1 MVFSQTCRS
10 EKLLNRWRKKA
21 GLCLVSVAIAL
32 AAAGLTL
39 GDTMSPKIVEEKEFS
54 VIGIEARTNNA
65 KEMSPDG
72 VIPKQWGR
80 FFKEGIS
87 EKIPNKVDPTIFA
100 VYTGYASDRNGDYDF
115 VIGCK
120 VSDVS
125 TVPPGMVVKKVPKGR
140 YAVVSTAKGP
150 VEKIVPQAWQQIWS
164 LEDKSQLGGLRAY
177 KADFEVYD
185 QRSQNPQDS
194 QVDIYVGIK

>member
-1 MVFSQTCRS
+1 V
-10 EKLLNRWRKKA
+10 
-21 GLCLVSVAIAL
+21 L
-32 AAAGLTL
+32 AAVGVIF
-39 GDTMSPKIVEEKEFS
+39 GDTMSSKVVEVKEFS
-54 VIGIEARTNNA
+54 VIGIAARTNNA
-65 KEMSPDG
+65 KEMSQDG
-72 VIPKQWGR
+72 VIGKQWGR

-87 EKIPNKVDPTIFA
+87 ETIPNKVDPTIYA

-125 TVPPGMVVKKVPKGR
+125 AVPLGMVVKKVPKGR
-140 YAVVSTAKGP
+140 YAVVTSAQGA

-164 LEDKSQLGGLRAY
+164 LEDRSQLGGSRAY

-185 QRSQNPQDS
+185 QHSQNPQHS
-194 QVDIYVGIK
+194 QVDIYVGLK

>member
-1 MVFSQTCRS
+1 MVFSQTWRS
-10 EKLLNRWRKKA
+10 EKLLDRWRKKA
-21 GLCLVSVAIAL
+21 GLCLVSVPIAL
-32 AAAGLTL
+32 AAVGLTL

-80 FFKEGIS
+80 FFKEGVS
-87 EKIPNKVDPTIFA
+87 EKIPNKVDPTIYT
-100 VYTGYASDRNGDYDF
+100 VYMGYASDRNGDYDF

-125 TVPPGMVVKKVPKGR
+125 TVPPGMIVKKVPKGR
-140 YAVVSTAKGP
+140 YAV
-150 VEKIVPQAWQQIWS
+150 I
-164 LEDKSQLGGLRAY
+164 
-177 KADFEVYD
+177 
-185 QRSQNPQDS
+185 RSAPPTRLAP
-194 QVDIYVGIK
+194 G